1 VQIKKRMKIESLV
14 NHNHIP
20 KIKTKDVNKAN
31 EKEKVFSMFTQMHI
45 NPGPHEVI
53 NGEGGGCTRH
63 PYLQLRGN
71 LEPNLIESKHFYGA
85 CGTEHSGGGRVS

>member
-45 NPGPHEVI
+45 KPGPHEVI
-53 NGEGGGCTRH
+53 NGDGGG
-63 PYLQLRGN
+63 
-71 LEPNLIESKHFYGA
+71 
-85 CGTEHSGGGRVS
+85 GGGVPDILIRR